1 MNRLTVRGD
10 VGGLSVVIWPLLTEQ
25 VSDTHKSQS
34 MARSCRPGLSPS
46 SPPHSAPPGCLA
58 AANQRAALAAAVHA
72 FILSGGTGRLA
83 SAPRTLSQRP
93 HSHKGHTLTLCP
105 IVLGLRRN
113 RIRQRSRSRSRKSN
127 PVRPS
132 QPATQK
138 FHFSHTERAL
148 ASHHPLS
155 AFCNNHGA
163 QSRQRTAPS
172 PPKPSHDKAGVSHVC
187 GTGCSRRLSSHL
199 VISPAVLAM

>member
-1 MNRLTVRGD
+1 MSGSGQSAGG
-10 VGGLSVVIWPLLTEQ
+10 VGGS
-25 VSDTHKSQS
+25 
-34 MARSCRPGLSPS
+34 SPS
-46 SPPHSAPPGCLA
+46 LHPL
-58 AANQRAALAAAVHA
+58 
-72 FILSGGTGRLA
+72 GRHWKARQCTAHTLTKA
-83 SAPRTLSQRP
+83 TLSQRP
-93 HSHKGHTLTLCP
+93 HSHKSHTLTLCP

-113 RIRQRSRSRSRKSN
+113 RIRQRSRSRRRKSN